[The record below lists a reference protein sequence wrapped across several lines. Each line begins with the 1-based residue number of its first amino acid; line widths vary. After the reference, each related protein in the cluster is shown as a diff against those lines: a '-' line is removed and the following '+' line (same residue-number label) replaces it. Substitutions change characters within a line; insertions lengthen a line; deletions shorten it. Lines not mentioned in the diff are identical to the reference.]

1 MGHFWVEIN
10 TLFKPGLKFEP
21 VFDYEQVLV
30 VAKDHPL
37 ASTAY
42 VKPQQLTREVLI
54 SYPVDIERL
63 DIYSQFL
70 LPAGVT
76 PKRHKAIETTDIMV
90 QMVASG
96 RGVAAL
102 PRWLAE
108 EYAKKSDVAAVR
120 LGPKGIAKQI
130 FLGAREADL
139 DIDYLKAFIAMA
151 AQSRSG

>member
-1 MGHFWVEIN
+1 MSKEPRN
-10 TLFKPGLKFEP
+10 TLA
-21 VFDYEQVLV
+21 
-30 VAKDHPL
+30 VA
-37 ASTAY
+37 
-42 VKPQQLTREVLI
+42 LTYDAPRAPRV
-54 SYPVDIERL
+54 
-63 DIYSQFL
+63 
-70 LPAGVT
+70 
-76 PKRHKAIETTDIMV
+76 
-90 QMVASG
+90 VASG